1 MTPESTGRAPRRG
14 HRLLRGLRAQLLLWT
29 ILPLAVVLI
38 VLSLAGVTRHRQA
51 MTRLVEDRDRGV
63 AAAEANRLGREVA
76 QQVAVLARLAA
87 TLPTAE
93 LPETLADQPLDVAGS
108 FTDGR
113 AWLDDQGALVV
124 ASPAATAWAQ
134 SDTARSSPH
143 APRRSARHNTR
154 PICQATMPRAC

>member
-1 MTPESTGRAPRRG
+1 MTPESTGPPRGR

-63 AAAEANRLGREVA
+63 AAAEANRLGREIA

-87 TLPTAE
+87 TLPAAE
-93 LPETLADQPLDVAGS
+93 LPATL
-108 FTDGR
+108 
-113 AWLDDQGALVV
+113 
-124 ASPAATAWAQ
+124 
-134 SDTARSSPH
+134 SD
-143 APRRSARHNTR
+143 
-154 PICQATMPRAC
+154 